1 MLNTS
6 DNRIL
11 KIIAEPKSL
20 VWIEV
25 AEKFEYLLSDDIME
39 FFFREA
45 GLERIWNIM

>member
-6 DNRIL
+6 DNRKH

-25 AEKFEYLLSDDIME
+25 AEEFEYLLSDDIIE
-39 FFFREA
+39 FFFNEA
-45 GLERIWNIM
+45 GLERSWNIM